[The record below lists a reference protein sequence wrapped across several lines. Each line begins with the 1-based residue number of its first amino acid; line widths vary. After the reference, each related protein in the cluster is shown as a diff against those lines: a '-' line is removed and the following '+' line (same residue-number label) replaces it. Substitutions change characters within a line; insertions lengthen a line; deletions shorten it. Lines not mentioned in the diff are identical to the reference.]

1 MVRLADKPI
10 FMAIIDIESGDQ
22 MSGADVVNMQIEPSS
37 LFSVLAIPNE
47 INALV

>member
-22 MSGADVVNMQIEPSS
+22 MRGADCRKHANKQSF
-37 LFSVLAIPNE
+37 LFFVSKTPKE
-47 INALV
+47 INA

>member
-22 MSGADVVNMQIEPSS
+22 MRGGGDVS
-37 LFSVLAIPNE
+37 
-47 INALV
+47 